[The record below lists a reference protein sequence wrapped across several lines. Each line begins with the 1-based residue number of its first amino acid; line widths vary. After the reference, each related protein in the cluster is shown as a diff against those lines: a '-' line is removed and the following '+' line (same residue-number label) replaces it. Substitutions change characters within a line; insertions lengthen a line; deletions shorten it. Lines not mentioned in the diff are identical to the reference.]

1 MNMNSQVGI
10 SEDQLANRRKDNMMK
25 VTISRAAK
33 RADQIVAAIADR
45 LNGNAARRR
54 TIKQRLT
61 VAMMATERH
70 TLLLLEPPRSAP
82 PASPRVTTFSNGALS
97 FTAPQFDNRVE
108 PSHA

>member
-10 SEDQLANRRKDNMMK
+10 SEDQLANNGDCIMTRRLF
-25 VTISRAAK
+25 SRAAK

-54 TIKQRLT
+54 AIKQRLA

-70 TLLLLEPPRSAP
+70 HIVAARAAQSAKVRTMTAMKCRALLHWRAEFHRNA
-82 PASPRVTTFSNGALS
+82 V
-97 FTAPQFDNRVE
+97 
-108 PSHA
+108 

>member
-25 VTISRAAK
+25 VTISRAVK

-54 TIKQRLT
+54 TIKQRLA

-70 TLLLLEPPRSAP
+70 QIVAARAAQKRTAGITKHSALLHWRIQFHRSA
-82 PASPRVTTFSNGALS
+82 V
-97 FTAPQFDNRVE
+97 
-108 PSHA
+108 

>member
-1 MNMNSQVGI
+1 MT
-10 SEDQLANRRKDNMMK
+10 RRLF
-25 VTISRAAK
+25 SRAAK

-70 TLLLLEPPRSAP
+70 HIVAARAAQKRTAGITKHSALLHWRI
-82 PASPRVTTFSNGALS
+82 
-97 FTAPQFDNRVE
+97 QFHRAAV
-108 PSHA
+108 

>member
-1 MNMNSQVGI
+1 MTNQVGI

-54 TIKQRLT
+54 AIKQRLA

-70 TLLLLEPPRSAP
+70 HIVAARAAQKRTTGLTTSNNLLKWRAELHRA
-82 PASPRVTTFSNGALS
+82 AV
-97 FTAPQFDNRVE
+97 
-108 PSHA
+108 

>member
-1 MNMNSQVGI
+1 MTNQLGI

-70 TLLLLEPPRSAP
+70 QIVAARAAQKRTTGLTTSNNLLKWRAELHRA
-82 PASPRVTTFSNGALS
+82 AV
-97 FTAPQFDNRVE
+97 
-108 PSHA
+108 

>member
-1 MNMNSQVGI
+1 MTNQLGI

-70 TLLLLEPPRSAP
+70 HIVAARAAQKRTTGLTTSNNLLKWRAELHRAAVL
-82 PASPRVTTFSNGALS
+82 
-97 FTAPQFDNRVE
+97 
-108 PSHA
+108 

>member
-1 MNMNSQVGI
+1 MTNQLGI

-54 TIKQRLT
+54 AIKQRLHL
-61 VAMMATERH
+61 AMMATERH
-70 TLLLLEPPRSAP
+70 QIVAARAAKKRTTGLTTSNNLLKWRAELHRA
-82 PASPRVTTFSNGALS
+82 AV
-97 FTAPQFDNRVE
+97 
-108 PSHA
+108 

>member
-1 MNMNSQVGI
+1 MT
-10 SEDQLANRRKDNMMK
+10 RRLF
-25 VTISRAAK
+25 SRAAK

-70 TLLLLEPPRSAP
+70 HIVAARAAQKRTAGITKHSALLHWRI
-82 PASPRVTTFSNGALS
+82 
-97 FTAPQFDNRVE
+97 QFHRKAV
-108 PSHA
+108 

>member
-1 MNMNSQVGI
+1 MTNQVGI

-54 TIKQRLT
+54 TIKQRLA

-70 TLLLLEPPRSAP
+70 QIVAARAAQKRTAGITKHSALLHWRAEFHRNAI
-82 PASPRVTTFSNGALS
+82 
-97 FTAPQFDNRVE
+97 
-108 PSHA
+108 

>member
-1 MNMNSQVGI
+1 MTNQVGI

-45 LNGNAARRR
+45 LNGNATRRR

-61 VAMMATERH
+61 VAMMATELHHIVAARAAQSAKVR
-70 TLLLLEPPRSAP
+70 TLTAMKCRALLRWRTEFHRNA
-82 PASPRVTTFSNGALS
+82 V
-97 FTAPQFDNRVE
+97 
-108 PSHA
+108 

>member
-1 MNMNSQVGI
+1 MTNHVGI

-54 TIKQRLT
+54 TIKQRLA
-61 VAMMATERH
+61 VAMMQTEQHRIVAARAAQLRNTGFTRH
-70 TLLLLEPPRSAP
+70 SALLHWRAEFHRNAI
-82 PASPRVTTFSNGALS
+82 
-97 FTAPQFDNRVE
+97 
-108 PSHA
+108 

>member
-10 SEDQLANRRKDNMMK
+10 SEDQLANNGDCIMTRRLF
-25 VTISRAAK
+25 SRAAK
-33 RADQIVAAIADR
+33 SADQIVAAIADR

-70 TLLLLEPPRSAP
+70 KLVAARAAQSAKVRTLTAMKCRALLHWRAEFHRNAI
-82 PASPRVTTFSNGALS
+82 
-97 FTAPQFDNRVE
+97 
-108 PSHA
+108 

>member
-1 MNMNSQVGI
+1 MTNHVGI

-54 TIKQRLT
+54 TIKQRLA

-70 TLLLLEPPRSAP
+70 QIVAARAAQKRTAGITKHSALLHWRMQFHRSA
-82 PASPRVTTFSNGALS
+82 V
-97 FTAPQFDNRVE
+97 
-108 PSHA
+108 

>member
-1 MNMNSQVGI
+1 MTNQLGI

-54 TIKQRLT
+54 AIKQRLA

-70 TLLLLEPPRSAP
+70 HIVAARAAQKRTTGLTTSNNLLKWRAELHRA
-82 PASPRVTTFSNGALS
+82 AV
-97 FTAPQFDNRVE
+97 
-108 PSHA
+108 